1 MLISEL
7 SYAYNNWNGRSYAVL
22 RTISQQVRRQGIQW
36 KNHRMGTN
44 HYKQAFDH
52 DFTTLKFDMTPLVFY
67 WNFEY
72 NFKSIEIGM
81 LVRNDWSK
89 NKDKMMASFIIRRL
103 EIIIDNPD
111 LNSANGKMPNQNTYF
126 RTKEW
131 WVLTIKK
138 SSVFEK
144 NTWNSQV
151 LELDDNNKIVKSH

>member
-1 MLISEL
+1 
-7 SYAYNNWNGRSYAVL
+7 
-22 RTISQQVRRQGIQW
+22 
-36 KNHRMGTN
+36 
-44 HYKQAFDH
+44 
-52 DFTTLKFDMTPLVFY
+52 
-67 WNFEY
+67 
-72 NFKSIEIGM
+72 
-81 LVRNDWSK
+81 
-89 NKDKMMASFIIRRL
+89 MASFIIRRL

>member
-7 SYAYNNWNGRSYAVL
+7 SYACNMWNVRTYAVL
-22 RTISQQVRRQGIQW
+22 RTITQQVRRQGIQG
-36 KNHRMGTN
+36 KNHGMGTN
-44 HYKQAFDH
+44 HYKQALDH
-52 DFTTLKFDMTPLVFY
+52 EFTTLKFVMTPLVFY
-67 WNFEY
+67 WTVMY
-72 NFKSIEIGM
+72 FKSIEICM
-81 LVRNDWSK
+81 LVRNNWSK

-111 LNSANGKMPNQNTYF
+111 LNSANGKMPNQNTYI

-151 LELDDNNKIVKSH
+151 LELDDNNKIVKSHK